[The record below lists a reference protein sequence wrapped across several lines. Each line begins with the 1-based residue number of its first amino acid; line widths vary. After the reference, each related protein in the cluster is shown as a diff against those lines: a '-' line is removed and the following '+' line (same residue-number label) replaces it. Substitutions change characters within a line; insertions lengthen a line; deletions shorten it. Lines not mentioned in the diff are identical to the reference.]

1 MIMRLNDCTAIR
13 RIRFKA
19 IWPTAPRDFVLL
31 TTWTELPDGTII
43 ISSRSA
49 PNSMYPKEAE
59 VVRGNIQVS
68 GYIIRPID
76 SPEGKECEVTLCAH
90 SDLGGTLPIGIINM
104 LSSAAPLK
112 ILSTISQLVSEA

>member
-1 MIMRLNDCTAIR
+1 MRLNECTSVR

-19 IWPTAPRDFVLL
+19 IWPTAPRDFVVL
-31 TTWTELPDGTII
+31 TTWTELPDGSIL

-49 PNSMYPKEAE
+49 PNSLYPKEAE

-68 GYIIRPID
+68 GYLIRPID
-76 SPEGKECEVTLCAH
+76 GSDGKTCEVTLCAH

-112 ILSTISQLVSEA
+112 ILSTISQLVGEA